1 MRRVRA
7 LALVGVA
14 AAAACP
20 DATWLEAENGK
31 CYTLLDGASTRSQAE
46 CAALCGENVN
56 ASIVTIRS
64 PAENAIAAAL
74 VDDAAFAWIGFYVMM
89 AGEKRVWGRW
99 ASASTSDD
107 AGDAPTF
114 TKWAPGFPRNGCG
127 AANCAAINSE
137 GDWVD
142 RPCVWPPDFEAFG
155 WIHPRCMCEYGDFK

>member
-89 AGEKRVWGRW
+89 AGEKRVWGAALHT
-99 ASASTSDD
+99 ASATGTRHANS
-107 AGDAPTF
+107 
-114 TKWAPGFPRNGCG
+114 RGC
-127 AANCAAINSE
+127 S
-137 GDWVD
+137 
-142 RPCVWPPDFEAFG
+142 
-155 WIHPRCMCEYGDFK
+155 